1 MAVYRKHTHT
11 HMLLSSFLILQTPSI
26 CPTEVQKVAGVA
38 LLTTHQQKKIYN
50 PPNSFST
57 TEPFP
62 LCSSND
68 DRCFTCPQ
76 HQTHVAFSNT
86 NDMVSSLCRAHLLT
100 LTLVLVFF
108 PLHIYMESVVCLC
121 SVGGFCPFVW
131 KRHQTRPEGH
141 MMAWTWLRRLFFVL
155 WHCHWPQL
163 SFFLSSFDGKLHHK
177 AEKRKVAQMSSLF
190 FLGQM
195 LPNVFTVCW
204 LLQVMLKVFFMMNTF
219 LAYPMCVLNTWW
231 LIFTYLVKK
240 LMEFALL

>member
-1 MAVYRKHTHT
+1 MLHFSSSSLPDSIHPSHWGPEGGRSGTVDDAPAENNLQHTQQ
-11 HMLLSSFLILQTPSI
+11 LQHHRT
-26 CPTEVQKVAGVA
+26 
-38 LLTTHQQKKIYN
+38 
-50 PPNSFST
+50 
-57 TEPFP
+57 FP

-131 KRHQTRPEGH
+131 KRHQTGPEGH

-177 AEKRKVAQMSSLF
+177 AEKRKVTQMSSLF
-190 FLGQM
+190 FFFSGQM

-204 LLQVMLKVFFMMNTF
+204 LLQVMLKVFLMMNTSF
-219 LAYPMCVLNTWW
+219 LAHPMCVLNPWW
-231 LIFTYLVKK
+231 FIFTYLVKK